1 MNPHNA
7 GFLLGVSMAVRYDI
21 FTTRED
27 GEVMLDEL
35 MSADWTALQ
44 VNVMPLDSSG
54 AYTPLVSGTVSVK
67 VSPFESGNYWI
78 DVNNNNYYG
87 VALRLKIIKTELPAA
102 VSSLR
107 VSVWRA
113 GVSPQS
119 VVNLQPDVA
128 LSDITTQSY
137 IERANKQGKLFTAS
151 RRVTDVAGGSN
162 LDSIFITG
170 TKQVIFNQRIIG
182 YTGDG
187 VIASI
192 YRDAVATGG
201 TAAEINNPNDIT
213 PQAATAQLLTGATVT
228 NIGQLT
234 VAATYSEGNAS
245 NQGQGN
251 SQAILG
257 EQIIMAPNT
266 TYLLRIT
273 SLDTAAQNINAYVSW
288 FEDDAYLA

>member
-1 MNPHNA
+1 
-7 GFLLGVSMAVRYDI
+7 MAVRYDI

-151 RRVTDVAGGSN
+151 RRVTDVAGSSN

-170 TKQVIFNQRIIG
+170 TKQVVFNQRIIG
-182 YTGDG
+182 YTGKG
-187 VIASI
+187 VVASI
-192 YRDAVATGG
+192 YRGAVANGG

-213 PQAATAQLLTGATVT
+213 PQAATAQLLTGAVT

-251 SQAILG
+251 SQAKLG

-273 SLDTAAQNINAYVSW
+273 SLDTAVQNINAYVSW
-288 FEDDAYLA
+288 FEDDTYLV

>member
-1 MNPHNA
+1 
-7 GFLLGVSMAVRYDI
+7 MAVRYDI
-21 FTTRED
+21 FTTRDD

-44 VNVMPLDSSG
+44 VNVMPLNLSG

-67 VSPFESGNYWI
+67 VSPFESGDYWI

-87 VALRLKIIKTELPAA
+87 VALRLKIIKNQLPVA

-107 VSVWRA
+107 VSVWRS
-113 GVSPQS
+113 GVTPQIS
-119 VVNLQPDVA
+119 AVTANTYSDVA
-128 LSDITTQSY
+128 
-137 IERANKQGKLFTAS
+137 NKKGQLFTAS
-151 RRVTDVAGGSN
+151 RRVEAVAGSAN

-170 TKQVIFNQRIIG
+170 AKQVIFNQRIIG
-182 YTGDG
+182 YTGKG
-187 VIASI
+187 VVASI
-192 YRDAVATGG
+192 YRGAVATGG
-201 TAAEINNPNDIT
+201 TVAEINNPNDIT

-228 NIGQLT
+228 SIGQLT

-251 SQAILG
+251 SQAVLG
-257 EQIIMAPNT
+257 ERVIMAPNT

-288 FEDDAYLA
+288 FEDDTYLA

>member
-1 MNPHNA
+1 
-7 GFLLGVSMAVRYDI
+7 MAVRYEI
-21 FTTRED
+21 NTTPAD
-27 GEVMLDEL
+27 GEVLLSET
-35 MSADWTALQ
+35 MSADWSALQ
-44 VNVMPLDSSG
+44 VQIVPLNSSG
-54 AYTPLVSGTVSVK
+54 GYEPLTGGSVSVM
-67 VSPFESGNYWI
+67 VSPFSSGGFWI

-87 VALRLKIIKTELPAA
+87 VALRLKVIKSQIPAGIA
-102 VSSLR
+102 SLK
-107 VSVWRA
+107 VLVWR
-113 GVSPQS
+113 SSTS
-119 VVNLQPDVA
+119 VPSSQVVA
-128 LSDITTQSY
+128 QSY
-137 IERANKQGKLFTAS
+137 AEFANKQGKLFTAS
-151 RRVTDVAGGSN
+151 RRVTDVAGGAN

-170 TKQVIFNQRIIG
+170 SKQVDFNQRIIA
-182 YTGDG
+182 YTGKG
-187 VIASI
+187 VVASI

-201 TAAEINNPNDIT
+201 TAAEIHNPNDIT

-288 FEDDAYLA
+288 FEDDTYLA

>member
-1 MNPHNA
+1 
-7 GFLLGVSMAVRYDI
+7 
-21 FTTRED
+21 
-27 GEVMLDEL
+27 

-67 VSPFESGNYWI
+67 VSPFESDNYWI

-137 IERANKQGKLFTAS
+137 IDRVIPKETKSADCIGFNAGYLVDIEKAAKLFNPKFSGVKFELNGNTNAAVCCLSSPSGETAKI
-151 RRVTDVAGGSN
+151 VVMPM
-162 LDSIFITG
+162 
-170 TKQVIFNQRIIG
+170 RI
-182 YTGDG
+182 D
-187 VIASI
+187 
-192 YRDAVATGG
+192 
-201 TAAEINNPNDIT
+201 
-213 PQAATAQLLTGATVT
+213 
-228 NIGQLT
+228 
-234 VAATYSEGNAS
+234 
-245 NQGQGN
+245 
-251 SQAILG
+251 
-257 EQIIMAPNT
+257 
-266 TYLLRIT
+266 
-273 SLDTAAQNINAYVSW
+273 
-288 FEDDAYLA
+288 

>member
-1 MNPHNA
+1 
-7 GFLLGVSMAVRYDI
+7 MAVRYEI
-21 FTTRED
+21 NTTPAD
-27 GEVMLDEL
+27 GEVLLSET

-44 VNVMPLDSSG
+44 VQIVPLNSSG
-54 AYTPLVSGTVSVK
+54 GHEPLTSGSVSVM
-67 VSPFESGNYWI
+67 VSPFASGDFWI
-78 DVNNNNYYG
+78 DINNNNYYG
-87 VALRLKIIKTELPAA
+87 AALRMKVIKTELPAA

-137 IERANKQGKLFTAS
+137 IERANKKGKLFTAS
-151 RRVTDVAGGSN
+151 RRVTDVAGSSN

-182 YTGDG
+182 YTGKG
-187 VIASI
+187 VVASI
-192 YRDAVATGG
+192 YRGAVATGG
-201 TAAEINNPNDIT
+201 TAAEINNPNDIAPHT
-213 PQAATAQLLTGATVT
+213 ATAQLLTGSTVT
-228 NIGQLT
+228 SIGQLT

-251 SQAILG
+251 SQAKLG
-257 EQIIMAPNT
+257 EQVIMAPNT

-288 FEDDAYLA
+288 FEDDAYLP

>member
-1 MNPHNA
+1 
-7 GFLLGVSMAVRYDI
+7 MAVRYDI
-21 FTTRED
+21 FTTRDD

-54 AYTPLVSGTVSVK
+54 AYTPLVSGTASVK
-67 VSPFESGNYWI
+67 VSPFESGDCWI

-151 RRVTDVAGGSN
+151 RRVTDVAGSSN

-182 YTGDG
+182 YTGKG
-187 VIASI
+187 VVASI
-192 YRDAVATGG
+192 YRGAVATGG
-201 TAAEINNPNDIT
+201 TAAEINNPNDIAPHT
-213 PQAATAQLLTGATVT
+213 ATARLLTGSTVT
-228 NIGQLT
+228 SIGQLT

-251 SQAILG
+251 SQAKLG
-257 EQIIMAPNT
+257 EQVIMAPNT

>member
-1 MNPHNA
+1 
-7 GFLLGVSMAVRYDI
+7 
-21 FTTRED
+21 
-27 GEVMLDEL
+27 MLDEL

-119 VVNLQPDVA
+119 VVNLHPDVA

-182 YTGDG
+182 YTGKG
-187 VIASI
+187 VVASI
-192 YRDAVATGG
+192 YRGAVATGG

-251 SQAILG
+251 SQAKLG

-273 SLDTAAQNINAYVSW
+273 SLDTAVQNINAYVSW
-288 FEDDAYLA
+288 FEDDTYLA

>member
-1 MNPHNA
+1 
-7 GFLLGVSMAVRYDI
+7 MAVRYDI
-21 FTTRED
+21 FTTRDD

-67 VSPFESGNYWI
+67 VSPFESGNYWV

-151 RRVTDVAGGSN
+151 RRVTDVAGSPN

-182 YTGDG
+182 YTGKG
-187 VIASI
+187 VVASI
-192 YRDAVATGG
+192 YRGAVATGG
-201 TAAEINNPNDIT
+201 TAAEVNNPNDIT
-213 PQAATAQLLTGATVT
+213 PQAATAQLLTGSTIT
-228 NIGQLT
+228 SIGQLT

-251 SQAILG
+251 SQARLG

-288 FEDDAYLA
+288 FEDDTYLA

>member
-1 MNPHNA
+1 
-7 GFLLGVSMAVRYDI
+7 
-21 FTTRED
+21 
-27 GEVMLDEL
+27 
-35 MSADWTALQ
+35 
-44 VNVMPLDSSG
+44 
-54 AYTPLVSGTVSVK
+54 
-67 VSPFESGNYWI
+67 
-78 DVNNNNYYG
+78 
-87 VALRLKIIKTELPAA
+87 
-102 VSSLR
+102 
-107 VSVWRA
+107 
-113 GVSPQS
+113 VSPQS

-151 RRVTDVAGGSN
+151 RRVTDIAGSSN

-182 YTGDG
+182 YTGKG
-187 VIASI
+187 VVASI
-192 YRDAVATGG
+192 YRGAVATGG

-234 VAATYSEGNAS
+234 VAATYSEGNTS

-251 SQAILG
+251 SQAKLG

-273 SLDTAAQNINAYVSW
+273 SLDTAVQNINAYVSW
-288 FEDDAYLA
+288 FEDDTYLA

>member
-1 MNPHNA
+1 
-7 GFLLGVSMAVRYDI
+7 MAVRYDI

-35 MSADWTALQ
+35 MSADWAALQ

-54 AYTPLVSGTVSVK
+54 EYTPLVSGTVSVK
-67 VSPFESGNYWI
+67 VSPFESGDYWI

-87 VALRLKIIKTELPAA
+87 MALRLKIIKNQLPVA

-119 VVNLQPDVA
+119 VVNVSPEVNV
-128 LSDITTQSY
+128 SNVTSQSY
-137 IERANKQGKLFTAS
+137 SERANKQGKLFTAS
-151 RRVTDVAGGSN
+151 RRVTDVAGSSN

-170 TKQVIFNQRIIG
+170 TKRVIFNQRIIG
-182 YTGDG
+182 YTGKG
-187 VIASI
+187 VVASI
-192 YRDAVATGG
+192 YRGAVATGG

-228 NIGQLT
+228 SVGQLT

-251 SQAILG
+251 SQARLG

-288 FEDDAYLA
+288 FEDDTYLA

>member
-1 MNPHNA
+1 
-7 GFLLGVSMAVRYDI
+7 MAVRYDI

-87 VALRLKIIKTELPAA
+87 VALRLKVIKSQIPAGIA
-102 VSSLR
+102 SLK
-107 VSVWRA
+107 VMVWRA
-113 GVSPQS
+113 ATS
-119 VVNLQPDVA
+119 VPSSRVVA
-128 LSDITTQSY
+128 QSY
-137 IERANKQGKLFTAS
+137 AELANKQGKLFTAS
-151 RRVTDVAGGSN
+151 RRVTDVAGVSN

-182 YTGDG
+182 YTGKG
-187 VIASI
+187 VVASI
-192 YRDAVATGG
+192 YRGAVATGG
-201 TAAEINNPNDIT
+201 TAAEINNPNDIM
-213 PQAATAQLLTGATVT
+213 PQAATAQLLTGSTIT
-228 NIGQLT
+228 SIGQLT

-251 SQAILG
+251 SQARLG

-288 FEDDAYLA
+288 FEDDTYLA